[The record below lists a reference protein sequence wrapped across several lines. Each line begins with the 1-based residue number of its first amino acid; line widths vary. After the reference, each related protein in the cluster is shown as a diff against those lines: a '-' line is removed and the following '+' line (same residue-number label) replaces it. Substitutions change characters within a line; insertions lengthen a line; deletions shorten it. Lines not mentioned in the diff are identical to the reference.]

1 MKVLLDTSVFI
12 ARESGRP
19 LGDLPSDA
27 QTGVSVMT
35 IAELRLGVLA
45 ATDPNARA
53 ARLSTLDSATRD
65 HDPLP
70 VDDAVA
76 EHFARLLAALRAAG
90 RNPRMIDTLIAA
102 TALAHGAAVATQ
114 DADFDGLPGVQVVRD

>member
-1 MKVLLDTSVFI
+1 MNVLLDTSVFI

-19 LGDLPSDA
+19 LADLPPGT

-35 IAELRLGVLA
+35 VAELRLGVLA
-45 ATDPNARA
+45 ATDPSARA
-53 ARLSTLDSATRD
+53 SRLSTLESATRD

-70 VDDAVA
+70 VDDTVA
-76 EHFARLLAALRAAG
+76 EHFARLVAGLRAAG
-90 RNPRMIDTLIAA
+90 RNPRVIDTLIAA

-114 DADFDGLPGVQVVRD
+114 DGDFDSLPGVQVVRV